1 MSLVSV
7 GNEGKLPTRGTPD
20 SAGLDL
26 YAAET
31 VVVSPGKVNR
41 VPTDIRMALPRGT
54 YGQIA
59 ARSGLAA
66 KYGYQILAGVI
77 DRDYRGEIIV
87 MCSTPTQFTVN
98 KGDRIAQLI
107 IVRCDMSEL
116 TSVDSLE
123 QTERGEG
130 GFGSTGV

>member
-1 MSLVSV
+1 MALVTV
-7 GNEGKLPTRGTPD
+7 GTEGKLPTRGTPD

-31 VVVSPGKVNR
+31 ITITPGKVNR

-87 MCSTPTQFTVN
+87 LCSTPTQFIVS
-98 KGDRIAQLI
+98 KGDRIAQLL

-123 QTERGEG
+123 QTERADG